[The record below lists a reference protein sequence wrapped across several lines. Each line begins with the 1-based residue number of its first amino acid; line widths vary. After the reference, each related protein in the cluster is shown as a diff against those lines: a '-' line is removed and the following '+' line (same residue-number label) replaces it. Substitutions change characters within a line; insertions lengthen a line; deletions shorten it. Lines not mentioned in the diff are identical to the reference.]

1 MSWFSKD
8 IATMDDLFIHGMRD
22 IYYAENQIL
31 EALPT
36 MIDKASDPKLKQGF
50 QAHLLQ
56 TKDQIRRL
64 EKVFEMIQVQVE
76 SVNCPAIDGILD
88 EANEVASDISNKKV
102 LDAAL
107 IAAAQSVEH
116 YEISRYGTL
125 IAWAK
130 LLGRADCANVLQQ
143 TLAEEKSTDAKLT
156 SLAETNINLQA
167 A

>member
-1 MSWFSKD
+1 
-8 IATMDDLFIHGMRD
+8 MDDLFIHGMRD